1 MIPSPQRIETASFFL
16 FPGRVGMFGLA
27 GFSSR
32 PLLDR
37 MGGFGLG
44 WPIKIY
50 GFKNPQPRSSIVISV
65 STFPM
70 CKYTHT
76 CVYIYIFFGIQKVV
90 RFIIHKI
97 WQHIYVS
104 LQFYRFLR
112 YLYISRVHSIKP
124 CRLASENKGLSG
136 MAM

>member
-44 WPIKIY
+44 WPFKIY

-76 CVYIYIFFGIQKVV
+76 CVYIYILWYPKGSPIYNSQ
-90 RFIIHKI
+90 I